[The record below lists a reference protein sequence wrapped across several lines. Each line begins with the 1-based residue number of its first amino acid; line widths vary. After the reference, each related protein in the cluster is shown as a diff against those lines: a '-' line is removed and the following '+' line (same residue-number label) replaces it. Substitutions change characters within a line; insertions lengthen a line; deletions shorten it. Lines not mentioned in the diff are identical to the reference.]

1 VSLSQGSTFINE
13 QYRGLS
19 PHLWI
24 VISDPSFDN
33 NSVVIVNVTSWRE
46 QEQATI
52 LNDASC
58 IIEAGEHP
66 FIDKKSYIYYR
77 NAKLTSGDALQ
88 NALAGGVL
96 VADEDCS
103 PQLLE
108 KILLGAANS
117 QHTPIKIIGILQKQ
131 GLIE

>member
-1 VSLSQGSTFINE
+1 VSLSQGSTFINK

-33 NSVVIVNVTSWRE
+33 NSIVIVNVTSWRE
-46 QEQATI
+46 HVTI

-58 IIEAGEHP
+58 IIETGEHP

-77 NAKLTSGDALQ
+77 DAKLTSGNALQ
-88 NALAGGVL
+88 NALVGGVL

-117 QHTPIKIIGILQKQ
+117 QHTPIKIIRILQKQ